1 MMCFKATTSRERE
14 AGACRMA
21 KQEAKVADSLPA
33 SDAVVLASAAAAAA
47 FSSSF
52 SKPNPPGPRA
62 HQPSPVLAA
71 AAHAGL
77 SPGRRRAIAKL
88 QMALTRRFF

>member
-21 KQEAKVADSLPA
+21 KQEAKVADIPA